1 MATSTATT
9 LGTRRAVLAPS
20 RRQFGGASLAAL
32 CGAAFGAAVVLPDP
46 GEAFPPPA
54 SHDAELLAT
63 CARFDALER
72 AYQRTDFTCVGGTP
86 EDLASDA
93 ERSRIAAAQ
102 VPLVERMGEMQAFTR
117 AGQVAR
123 ARSLALWK
131 PELLNDAPGDFG
143 EVLVAALVRDLIGV
157 A

>member
-1 MATSTATT
+1 MPQATHTPTT
-9 LGTRRAVLAPS
+9 GRSVTLTPS

-32 CGAAFGAAVVLPDP
+32 CGAAFAGAVVLPDP

-54 SHDAELLAT
+54 NPDADLLAT

-131 PELLNDAPGDFG
+131 PELLNDAPGDFA
-143 EVLVAALVRDLIGV
+143 EVLMAAIVRDLVGE